1 MITVAGMMCVFIVKL
16 VLSLH
21 QYHQYHY
28 DDIIIITISHLFFSY
43 ISNDYQLSSSSSLL
57 NIDVIITV
65 TSLSSSG
72 WYHQYCHD
80 DTIIIPWPYDYHH
93 HHNDVMVLYLSFSSS
108 SSTRVILFVTLRCYV
123 SMSSIIMV
131 TSLSPWHQYHYGDV
145 INSSPSYLLMIL
157 YRLWSS

>member
-1 MITVAGMMCVFIVKL
+1 MMCVFIVKL

-80 DTIIIPWPYDYHH
+80 DTIIIGMTIRLSSPSSWGD
-93 HHNDVMVLYLSFSSS
+93 NNVMVLYLSFFYFIIDN
-108 SSTRVILFVTLRCYV
+108 RNPLRYASLLLIDV
-123 SMSSIIMV
+123 IIMV
-131 TSLSPWHQYHYGDV
+131 TSLSPWHQYHHGDV
-145 INSSPSYLLMIL
+145 ASSPSYVPMIL
-157 YRLWSS
+157 LLSPVILN